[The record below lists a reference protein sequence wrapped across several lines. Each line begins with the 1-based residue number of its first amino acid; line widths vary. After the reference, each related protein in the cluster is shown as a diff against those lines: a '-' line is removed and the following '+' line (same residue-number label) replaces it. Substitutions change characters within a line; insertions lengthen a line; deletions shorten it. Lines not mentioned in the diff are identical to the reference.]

1 MEAKETLSIEFEELT
16 NLLSNLPDKLSLVL
30 VKILNEHLTEFST
43 KLEKSSEQLA
53 ELERNITKLNRVQ
66 YKANTLSEAQE
77 QKTTTLLTT
86 LQETIKQQEK
96 QIEENIIAKEEL
108 LTKEKKQALSAFALN
123 ILPVL
128 DGIESAINNGYT
140 LLKRKDKDKDKE
152 NITSN
157 IKKQTVKETII
168 KSKKLTL
175 IERLKV
181 AFTGEISIEIEQER
195 LVSDNLAKDDEI
207 LEMLEALNATKESIK
222 AWLEG
227 LELVKERF
235 TVLLANEG
243 IHQIETE
250 GKLFDPRLHVA
261 LEAITDSNLSPGTI
275 ASVLRKGYQQENKI
289 LRYAEVVVVKE
300 SK

>member
-96 QIEENIIAKEEL
+96 QIEENIITKEEL
-108 LTKEKKQALSAFALN
+108 LAKEKKQALSAFALN

-140 LLKRKDKDKDKE
+140 LLKRKDKDKE

-175 IERLKV
+175 MERLKV

>member
-108 LTKEKKQALSAFALN
+108 LAKEKKQALSAFALN

-140 LLKRKDKDKDKE
+140 LLKRKDKE
-152 NITSN
+152 NISSN

-175 IERLKV
+175 MERLKV

-195 LVSDNLAKDDEI
+195 LMSDNTTRDDEI

-235 TVLLANEG
+235 TALLANEG

-250 GKLFDPRLHVA
+250 GKLFDPRLHIA
-261 LEAITDSNLSPGTI
+261 LEAIMDSNLSPGTI

>member
-1 MEAKETLSIEFEELT
+1 MEAKETSSIELEQLT

-30 VKILNEHLTEFST
+30 AKILNEHLSEFST
-43 KLEKSSEQLA
+43 KLGNSYEQLA
-53 ELERNITKLNRVQ
+53 ELERSITKLNRVQ

-77 QKTTTLLTT
+77 QKTTTLLTS
-86 LQETIKQQEK
+86 LQEAIERQEK
-96 QIEENIIAKEEL
+96 QIEENLVAQEER
-108 LTKEKKQALSAFALN
+108 LTKEKKQARNDFA
-123 ILPVL
+123 IEMLPVL
-128 DGIESAINNGYT
+128 DGIESAINNGYV
-140 LLKRKDKDKDKE
+140 LLKRKDKE
-152 NITSN
+152 NIISN
-157 IKKQTVKETII
+157 VKKQTVKETII
-168 KSKKLTL
+168 RPKKLTL

-181 AFTGEISIEIEQER
+181 AFTGEILIEVEQEQP
-195 LVSDNLAKDDEI
+195 LSDNLAKDDEI
-207 LEMLEALNATKESIK
+207 LEVLEALNATKEATK

-235 TVLLANEG
+235 TALLANEG
-243 IHQIETE
+243 INQIETE

>member
-1 MEAKETLSIEFEELT
+1 MEAKETVSIELEELT
-16 NLLSNLPDKLSLVL
+16 NLLSTLPDKLSLVL
-30 VKILNEHLTEFST
+30 AKILNEHLSEFST
-43 KLEKSSEQLA
+43 KLEKSNEQLA

-77 QKTTTLLTT
+77 QKNTTLLTT
-86 LQETIKQQEK
+86 LQEAIKRQEK
-96 QIEENIIAKEEL
+96 QIEESLTTQEEQL
-108 LTKEKKQALSAFALN
+108 AKEKKQARNDFALDM
-123 ILPVL
+123 LPVL
-128 DGIESAINNGYT
+128 DGIESAINNGYA
-140 LLKRKDKDKDKE
+140 LLKRKDKE
-152 NITSN
+152 NIISN
-157 IKKQTVKETII
+157 VKKQTVKETII

-181 AFTGEISIEIEQER
+181 AFTGEILIEIEKEQP
-195 LVSDNLAKDDEI
+195 LSDNLAKDDEI
-207 LEMLEALNATKESIK
+207 LEVLEALNTTKEAIR

-235 TVLLANEG
+235 TALLANEG

-250 GKLFDPRLHVA
+250 GKLFDPRLHIA
-261 LEAITDSNLSPGTI
+261 LEAITDLNLATGTI
-275 ASVLRKGYQQENKI
+275 ANVLRKGYRQENKI

>member
-1 MEAKETLSIEFEELT
+1 MEAKETLPIEFEELT

-108 LTKEKKQALSAFALN
+108 LAKEKKQALSAFALN

-140 LLKRKDKDKDKE
+140 LLKRKDKE

-175 IERLKV
+175 MERLKV
-181 AFTGEISIEIEQER
+181 AFTGEISIEVEQER
-195 LVSDNLAKDDEI
+195 LVSDNTTKDDEI
-207 LEMLEALNATKESIK
+207 LEMLEVLNATKESIK

-235 TVLLANEG
+235 TALLANEG

-250 GKLFDPRLHVA
+250 GKLFDPRLHIA
-261 LEAITDSNLSPGTI
+261 LEAIMDSNLSPGTI

>member
-96 QIEENIIAKEEL
+96 QIEENIIVKEEL
-108 LTKEKKQALSAFALN
+108 LAKEKKQALSAFALN

-140 LLKRKDKDKDKE
+140 LLKRKDKE

-175 IERLKV
+175 MERLKV

>member
-1 MEAKETLSIEFEELT
+1 
-16 NLLSNLPDKLSLVL
+16 
-30 VKILNEHLTEFST
+30 
-43 KLEKSSEQLA
+43 LA
-53 ELERNITKLNRVQ
+53 
-66 YKANTLSEAQE
+66 
-77 QKTTTLLTT
+77 
-86 LQETIKQQEK
+86 
-96 QIEENIIAKEEL
+96 
-108 LTKEKKQALSAFALN
+108 KEKKQARNDFALD

-128 DGIESAINNGYT
+128 DGIESAINNGYA
-140 LLKRKDKDKDKE
+140 LLKRKNKE

-181 AFTGEISIEIEQER
+181 AFTGEILIEVEQEQP
-195 LVSDNLAKDDEI
+195 LFDNLAKDDEI
-207 LEMLEALNATKESIK
+207 LEVLEALNATKEAIR

-235 TVLLANEG
+235 TALLANEG
-243 IHQIETE
+243 VHQIETE

-261 LEAITDSNLSPGTI
+261 LEAIIDSNLSPGTI
-275 ASVLRKGYQQENKI
+275 TSVLRKGYQQENKI

>member
-1 MEAKETLSIEFEELT
+1 MEAKETSSIELEQLT

-30 VKILNEHLTEFST
+30 AKILNEHLSEFST
-43 KLEKSSEQLA
+43 KLGNSYEQLA
-53 ELERNITKLNRVQ
+53 ELERSITKLNRVQ

-77 QKTTTLLTT
+77 QKTTTLLTS
-86 LQETIKQQEK
+86 LQEAIERQEK
-96 QIEENIIAKEEL
+96 QIEENLVAQEER
-108 LTKEKKQALSAFALN
+108 LTKEKKQARNDFA
-123 ILPVL
+123 IEMLPVL
-128 DGIESAINNGYT
+128 DGIESAINNGYA
-140 LLKRKDKDKDKE
+140 LLKRKDKE
-152 NITSN
+152 NIISN
-157 IKKQTVKETII
+157 VKKQTVKETII
-168 KSKKLTL
+168 RSKKLTL

-181 AFTGEISIEIEQER
+181 AFTGEILIEVEQEQP
-195 LVSDNLAKDDEI
+195 LSDNLAKDDEI
-207 LEMLEALNATKESIK
+207 LEVLEALNATKEATK

-235 TVLLANEG
+235 TALLANEG
-243 IHQIETE
+243 INQIETE

-261 LEAITDSNLSPGTI
+261 LKAITDANLFPGTI

>member
-16 NLLSNLPDKLSLVL
+16 HLLSNLPDKLSLVL

-108 LTKEKKQALSAFALN
+108 LAKEKKQALSAFALN

-140 LLKRKDKDKDKE
+140 LLKRKDKE
-152 NITSN
+152 NISSN

-175 IERLKV
+175 MERLKV

-195 LVSDNLAKDDEI
+195 LLSDNTTRDDEI

-235 TVLLANEG
+235 TALLANEG

-250 GKLFDPRLHVA
+250 GKLFDPRLHIA
-261 LEAITDSNLSPGTI
+261 LEAIMDSNLSPGTI

>member
-1 MEAKETLSIEFEELT
+1 MEAKETLSIEVEELT
-16 NLLSNLPDKLSLVL
+16 NLLSTLPDKLSLVL
-30 VKILNEHLTEFST
+30 VKILNEHLSEFST

-77 QKTTTLLTT
+77 QKNATLLTA

-96 QIEENIIAKEEL
+96 QIEESLTTQEEQL
-108 LTKEKKQALSAFALN
+108 AKEKKQARNDFALDM
-123 ILPVL
+123 LPVL
-128 DGIESAINNGYT
+128 DGIESAINNGYA
-140 LLKRKDKDKDKE
+140 LLKRKDKE
-152 NITSN
+152 NINSN
-157 IKKQTVKETII
+157 VKKQTVKETII

-181 AFTGEISIEIEQER
+181 AFTGEILIEIEQEQP
-195 LVSDNLAKDDEI
+195 LSDNLAKDDEI
-207 LEMLEALNATKESIK
+207 LEVLEALNTTKEAIR

-235 TVLLANEG
+235 TALLANEG

-250 GKLFDPRLHVA
+250 GKLFDPRLHIA
-261 LEAITDSNLSPGTI
+261 LEAITDLNLAAGTI
-275 ASVLRKGYQQENKI
+275 ANVLRKGYRQENKI

>member
-1 MEAKETLSIEFEELT
+1 MEAKETLPIEFEELT

-108 LTKEKKQALSAFALN
+108 LAKEKKQALSAFALN

-140 LLKRKDKDKDKE
+140 LLKRKDKE
-152 NITSN
+152 NISSN

-175 IERLKV
+175 MERLKV

-195 LVSDNLAKDDEI
+195 LMSDNTTRDDEI

-235 TVLLANEG
+235 TALLANEG

-250 GKLFDPRLHVA
+250 GKLFDPRLHIA
-261 LEAITDSNLSPGTI
+261 LEAIMDSNLSPGTI